1 MVGPDPDS
9 CLIVIL
15 LTGGSGQ
22 LGSELQKL
30 GDYVAP
36 SRAQMDVTNQKQVY
50 QTLQELEPDLI
61 VHAAAYTNTLGADQD
76 VDQMVS
82 CWQTN
87 VLGTRNLVDYA
98 ECPIIYI
105 STEAA
110 IHPYSFYILSKLQ
123 GELEVSRHVH
133 GFTVVRTSFREDPF
147 EYKQAFTDMWTIGDY
162 TKIIAWLINELVK
175 RNPVQ
180 GRIVWVGTGAKT
192 VYQLAT
198 RTRSDVKPI
207 LRSDVSRY
215 LPSLEELVDV

>member
-1 MVGPDPDS
+1 M
-9 CLIVIL
+9 IL

-22 LGSELQKL
+22 LGKELRKL

-36 SRAQMDVTNQKQVY
+36 TCLELDITDQKQVY
-50 QTLQELEPDLI
+50 QKLMELQPNLV
-61 VHAAAYTNTLGADQD
+61 VHAAAYTNTLGADHD
-76 VDQMVS
+76 VDQMIT

-123 GELEVSRHVH
+123 GEMEVSRHKH
-133 GFTVVRTSFREDPF
+133 GYTNIRTSFREDPF
-147 EYKQAFTDMWTIGDY
+147 EYNRAFTDMWTIGDY
-162 TKIIAWLINELVK
+162 TKIIAWMVDDLVQ
-175 RNPVQ
+175 RRPVQ
-180 GRIVWVGTGAKT
+180 NRTIYLGTGAKT
-192 VYQLAT
+192 VHQLAI
-198 RTRSDVKPI
+198 RTRPDVKSI
-207 LRSDVSRY
+207 LRSDLGSY